1 MKSPRALITNTS
13 HKPEGKTDES
23 LLNAQYLVRLA
34 KRHQTAAGALPNT
47 SINLVLTSGAVF
59 TYRKLLHKTFCL
71 YIGVLGRHI
80 FSCNTVAS
88 RTREN
93 CSNNQSTRRTF
104 LAHHKVSPPAQSWLK
119 LYTDGTMLRFLNKHV
134 T

>member
-1 MKSPRALITNTS
+1 MKSPRALMTNTS

-23 LLNAQYLVRLA
+23 LLNVVQYLVRLA

-59 TYRKLLHKTFCL
+59 THRKLLHKTFCL
-71 YIGVLGRHI
+71 YIGVPRRHI

-104 LAHHKVSPPAQSWLK
+104 LAHLKSHRQHNPDSNYTLTVQCFVVS
-119 LYTDGTMLRFLNKHV
+119 
-134 T
+134 